1 MDNWIV
7 VLNDGETFTGAR
19 GTLLLRVSDTDLD
32 HLAGGELIANIEP
45 LQSVSIERLR
55 EERDEAR
62 RMYCEAVILHGTAH
76 RFGANGVPEEI
87 TEAEELAR
95 RLKWDCF
102 KEDTND

>member
-1 MDNWIV
+1 MPDPSEI
-7 VLNDGETFTGAR
+7 LTRLHRILSAADERGLDETECRAMRDAADAIG
-19 GTLLLRVSDTDLD
+19 LLRD
-32 HLAGGELIANIEP
+32 
-45 LQSVSIERLR
+45 
-55 EERDEAR
+55 ERDEAR

-76 RFGANGVPEEI
+76 RFDANGVPEEI

>member
-1 MDNWIV
+1 M
-7 VLNDGETFTGAR
+7 
-19 GTLLLRVSDTDLD
+19 TDHEKD
-32 HLAGGELIANIEP
+32 
-45 LQSVSIERLR
+45 IERLR
-55 EERDEAR
+55 LLIDILRAERDEAR

-102 KEDTND
+102 KEDTNG